1 MGLVAHGM
9 WDLPR
14 PGIELMSPALA
25 GGFLTTGPPG
35 KSKCIIFITTLK
47 FYLFKYKIQWSEVNV
62 AQLCLTLCDAMDY
75 TVYGILLARVL
86 EWVAYPFIQGI
97 FPTQESKQSLLHYRW
112 ILYQL
117 SHIHNVVPPL
127 QLISEYFYHALCSK
141 KPSLI
146 ISHSLFPSTPST
158 LGHHE

>member
-1 MGLVAHGM
+1 MDITR
-9 WDLPR
+9 WSIP
-14 PGIELMSPALA
+14 
-25 GGFLTTGPPG
+25 
-35 KSKCIIFITTLK
+35 KSDWLHSLQLK
-47 FYLFKYKIQWSEVNV
+47 MEKLYTVSKNKTRGWRWLRSWTPCCKVKVNV